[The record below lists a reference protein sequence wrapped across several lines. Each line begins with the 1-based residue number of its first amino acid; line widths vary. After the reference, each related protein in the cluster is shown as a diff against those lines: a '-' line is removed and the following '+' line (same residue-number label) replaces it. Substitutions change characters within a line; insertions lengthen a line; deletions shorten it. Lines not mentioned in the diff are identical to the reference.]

1 MPHNPVALIVE
12 DRPEVSTMWANYLKD
27 LNLQVRIAPNL
38 ASAKLLSKEIP
49 PPDLII
55 LDLRLPDAHD
65 VDTLASIKELTA
77 PNPDCA
83 VLVISGFLTP
93 ALTKLALEQ
102 GAHSAMEKMDVTRG
116 IDFWGGIKK
125 MLENSPKNIGKRL
138 KETGDLIERL
148 SAKASLL

>member
-1 MPHNPVALIVE
+1 MPHKPVALIVE
-12 DRPEVSTMWANYLKD
+12 DRPEVSTMWAHYLEELD
-27 LNLQVRIAPNL
+27 MQVRIAPNL
-38 ASAKLLSKEIP
+38 ASAKSLSKEIP

-65 VDTLASIKELTA
+65 IDTIGAIKELIT
-77 PNPDCA
+77 PNPDCG

-102 GAHSAMEKMDVTRG
+102 GAHSAMEKMDITRG
-116 IDFWGGIKK
+116 ADFWGGIKK
-125 MLENSPKNIGKRL
+125 MLAVAPKNVGKRL

-148 SAKASLL
+148 SAKAGML